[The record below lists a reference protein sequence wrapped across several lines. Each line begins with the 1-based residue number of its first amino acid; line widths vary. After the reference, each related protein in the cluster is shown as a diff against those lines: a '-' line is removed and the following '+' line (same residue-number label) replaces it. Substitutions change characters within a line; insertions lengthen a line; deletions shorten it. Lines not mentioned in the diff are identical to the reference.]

1 MRDSSTFRLVFLV
14 VVLVGIGFTRDAD
27 AYLDPGTGSLVFQA
41 VAAGLAAAAYA
52 CRSYWGRLLRLFGRS
67 ADASP
72 LESRD
77 KQA

>member
-1 MRDSSTFRLVFLV
+1 MTNSRTIRLAFL
-14 VVLVGIGFTRDAD
+14 LVTLVAIVFTRDVH

-41 VAAGLAAAAYA
+41 VAAALAATAYA
-52 CRSYWGRLLRLFGRS
+52 FRNYWGRLLRLFGRRKPES
-67 ADASP
+67 S